1 MGIEYSPFTIDHS
14 RFTIDVSR
22 QKRQKLEIKRDILW
36 RVYLSFIGIGVLSLM
51 VLGRAFYIQQV
62 QGDYWR
68 GMSDSLHQK
77 FVTLEAERGTIY
89 SEDGQML
96 STSIPYFDIYM
107 DFGAEGLRDKN
118 GKRFRENVDSLSYHL
133 AALFAEKSAA
143 VIKKELQLAY
153 NQKNRYYLI
162 HKGLSFD
169 QYKMFREFPLVRMG
183 RNRSG
188 IIAEVKTKRLNPF
201 GLLAKRTIGLA
212 RENAQ
217 NVGLER
223 TYDTLLKGTSGHR
236 LVRFIAGGAA
246 VPVDGYQIDPTNGK
260 DIITTIDVNI
270 QDIAENALMKMMV
283 ESEAQHGTCIVM
295 ETKTGKIKAI
305 ANLGRTGEGV
315 YDENLNYALQTTE
328 PGSTIKLATLLAVL
342 DGGYSKINDA
352 VSVGSAGREF
362 VGVRNITDAE
372 RSPKPVLTVRETFA
386 HSSNVGMAKLALK
399 AFGDKPDE
407 FKQYL
412 QKFHLDRKT
421 GVGLVGEEAPL
432 LPRWKR
438 NREGL
443 HAMLTM
449 AFGYAIEVSP
459 LQTLMLYNA
468 VANNGRMMR
477 PYLVNTIKSDGVA
490 VQHYEPEVIDEAIC
504 KPATIAAARSSME
517 AVVTEGTGKPAFKDM
532 PFAVAGKTGTAH
544 VAGGN
549 VKYYDGVYQA
559 SFVGYFPAEAP
570 EYSCIVLVKTRPHA
584 ALHYGGQLAAPVF
597 REVATKLYAL
607 YVQKKKA
614 VPVQVPID
622 SSVHAFAGYA
632 PDVAT
637 VLQGTGMR
645 YHDSAGKA
653 EWYRVVSADNRPVS
667 KAVPVEKRKVPDT
680 RNMTLRDA
688 LYLLENEGMKVK
700 VKGRGKVMAQ
710 DIPAGSP
717 VVKNQVITLV
727 LN

>member
-1 MGIEYSPFTIDHS
+1 M
-14 RFTIDVSR
+14 
-22 QKRQKLEIKRDILW
+22 EIKRDILW

-68 GMSDSLHQK
+68 GMADSLHQK
-77 FVTLEAERGTIY
+77 FVTLDAERGTIY

-118 GKRFRENVDSLSYHL
+118 GKRFRENVDSLAYQLSN
-133 AALFAEKSAA
+133 LFEKKSVA

-169 QYKMFREFPLVRMG
+169 QYKAFRNFPLVRLG
-183 RNRSG
+183 RNKSG

-201 GLLAKRTIGLA
+201 GLLAKRTIGLS
-212 RENAQ
+212 RQNAQ

-236 LVRFIAGGAA
+236 LMRFLSGGAA
-246 VPVDGYQIDPTNGK
+246 VPVDGYEIDPENGK
-260 DIITTIDVNI
+260 DIITTLDVNM

-283 ESEAQHGTCIVM
+283 QSESQHGTCIVM

-305 ANLGRTGEGV
+305 ANLGRTKSDV

-328 PGSTIKLATLLAVL
+328 PGSTIKLATLLAVI
-342 DGGYSKINDA
+342 DGGYSRINDA
-352 VSVGSAGREF
+352 VEVGSVGSAY
-362 VGVRNITDAE
+362 VGVRNINDAE
-372 RSPKPVLTVRETFA
+372 RSPKPVLTVRECFA
-386 HSSNVGMAKLALK
+386 HSSNVGMAKLAYK
-399 AFGDKPDE
+399 AFANNPGE
-407 FKQYL
+407 FKKYL
-412 QKFHLDRKT
+412 HKFHLDRKT
-421 GVGLVGEEAPL
+421 GVGLVGEEAPH

-468 VANNGRMMR
+468 IANGGKMMR
-477 PYLVNTIKSDGVA
+477 PYLVNTIKSDGIA
-490 VQHYEPEVIDEAIC
+490 VKNFEPEVIDEAIC
-504 KPATIAAARSSME
+504 KPATVAAARASME
-517 AVVTEGTGKPAFKDM
+517 AVVTEGTGKPVFKDM
-532 PFAVAGKTGTAH
+532 PFPVAGKTGTAH
-544 VAGGN
+544 VAGGD

-559 SFVGYFPAEAP
+559 SFVGYFPADQP
-570 EYSCIVLVKTRPHA
+570 EYTCIVVIKTRPHA

-607 YVQKKKA
+607 YVQKKK
-614 VPVQVPID
+614 VTPVQVSVD

-632 PDVAT
+632 PDVIQ
-637 VLQGTGMR
+637 VLKQTGLH
-645 YHDSAGKA
+645 YTDSAGNA
-653 EWYRVVSADNRPVS
+653 EWYRIVSMDNKPVS
-667 KAVPVEKRKVPDT
+667 QSVPVDKKRVPDT

-688 LYLLENEGMKVK
+688 LYLLENEGLKVK
-700 VKGRGKVMAQ
+700 VRGHGKVVAQ
-710 DIPAGSP
+710 DVAPGTP
-717 VVKNQVITLV
+717 VIKNQIITLV